1 MIIHSASVA
10 VVAGV
15 PALAEEPVA
24 PVQESLIFFV
34 RHGQVGSS
42 FQFISV
48 FYAKYH
54 KDLPEGQINCL
65 YSSYF

>member
-24 PVQESLIFFV
+24 PVQESLIFFL
-34 RHGQVGSS
+34 GTN
-42 FQFISV
+42 
-48 FYAKYH
+48 
-54 KDLPEGQINCL
+54 LEGGEL
-65 YSSYF
+65 